1 MTKKAIE
8 SETKGQKNKVLK
20 RHIDLTG
27 SNIAQTLDKCP
38 VDKSPPF
45 LETLQKK
52 MVYTIKQFATR
63 KKEKVRSVARIE
75 LEPIG
80 TNSILF

>member
-1 MTKKAIE
+1 M
-8 SETKGQKNKVLK
+8 GRKNKALK

-27 SNIAQTLDKCP
+27 SNIAPTLDKCP

-52 MVYTIKQFATR
+52 MVYTINQFATR
-63 KKEKVRSVARIE
+63 KQEKVRSVARIE
-75 LEPIG
+75 LVPIG
-80 TNSILF
+80 NLSG